1 MNDLIWLLISSFYV
15 AAVLALAS
23 FMRKRGVE
31 DLYVRKTVHMLVS
44 LWILIMAWFI
54 ESPVARIT
62 GPAIFVLINL
72 FFYLHFGNAGAGIVF
87 YPLSL
92 TVMIA
97 LMLCGVLSENAVVA
111 GTLVMGL
118 GDGAAAI
125 AGTLLGRKR
134 RSPEGSA
141 VMFIVSFN
149 VIMAAGGSIAQAVIT
164 AAAATAA
171 ERFTP
176 SALDNVTVPLLTA
189 GLMEVLCAL

>member
-1 MNDLIWLLISSFYV
+1 MNDLIWLLISSGYV
-15 AAVLALAS
+15 AAVLALAF
-23 FMRKRGVE
+23 FMRKRGVD

-72 FFYLHFGNAGAGIVF
+72 FFYLHNDNSGAGIVF

-125 AGTLLGRKR
+125 TGTLLGRKK

-149 VIMAAGGSIAQAVIT
+149 VIMVAGAGVAQTVIT

-171 ERFTP
+171 ERFSP

-189 GLMEVLCAL
+189 GLMEVLCVL